1 MRTSEG
7 LTRKAIAVAVAAA
20 AANDS
25 DILMN
30 SAQDYSGSGS
40 TVGGPDDI
48 YNTDQTDSK
57 GPKSSPSRSSQAA
70 YARLLKHL
78 KAHIEDTRIT

>member
-7 LTRKAIAVAVAAA
+7 PTRKAIAVAVAAA

-25 DILMN
+25 DILMD
-30 SAQDYSGSGS
+30 SAQDYSGS

-57 GPKSSPSRSSQAA
+57 GPKSAPSRSSQAA

>member
-25 DILMN
+25 DILMD
-30 SAQDYSGSGS
+30 SAQDYSGS